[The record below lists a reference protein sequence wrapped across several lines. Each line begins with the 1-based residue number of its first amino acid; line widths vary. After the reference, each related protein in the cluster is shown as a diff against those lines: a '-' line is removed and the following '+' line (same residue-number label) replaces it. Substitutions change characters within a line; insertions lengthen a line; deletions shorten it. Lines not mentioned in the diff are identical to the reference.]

1 MLVMGIDPQ
10 MDAAFF
16 KEAKMD
22 EVIEKYQDQIREFY
36 EREESD
42 IIEVMMPF
50 INDVYT
56 NEGHR
61 YKRIA
66 IPYTDGRTNPLHISA
81 NLEAAV
87 KTKGA
92 SIMRDIEKA
101 VALAVVDEKWK
112 EHLRSMDELKE
123 SVQAAS
129 FEQKDP
135 LVVYKMEA
143 FGLFEQLVYAIN
155 EEVTSYLFKG
165 TVIFQDGTTLKEA
178 KQRRTDFSRVQESR
192 QQETQQ
198 AAKAA
203 AEGVSR
209 VPKPE
214 TFKRVDKKVGR
225 NDPCPC
231 GSGKKYKH
239 CHGK

>member
-1 MLVMGIDPQ
+1 MLVMGIDPN

-22 EVIEKYQDQIREFY
+22 EVVETYQNQIREFY
-36 EREESD
+36 EREEAD

-66 IPYTDGRTNPLHISA
+66 IPYTDGRANPLHISA
-81 NLEAAV
+81 SLEQAV
-87 KTKGA
+87 KTGGK

-101 VALAVVDEKWK
+101 VALAIIDEKWK

-143 FGLFEQLVYAIN
+143 FGLFEQLIYFTFVCSLNGCCLSHFPIC
-155 EEVTSYLFKG
+155 LRFKPLMC
-165 TVIFQDGTTLKEA
+165 FM
-178 KQRRTDFSRVQESR
+178 FSL
-192 QQETQQ
+192 
-198 AAKAA
+198 
-203 AEGVSR
+203 
-209 VPKPE
+209 
-214 TFKRVDKKVGR
+214 
-225 NDPCPC
+225 
-231 GSGKKYKH
+231 
-239 CHGK
+239 